1 MSDDK
6 PEKKT
11 KKKTAAKKTT
21 KKSTTSKKA
30 ADTVESGSLIYLDY
44 VAKSKEDGKIFD
56 LTLEE
61 VAKEEGLYKEDGYY
75 APQLVVV
82 GWNWLLEAI
91 EEELVGMKIGES
103 KTIEVPPDK
112 GAGQRDPA
120 KVKQIAKA
128 KLARQRVSG
137 QVGEE
142 IKFGEERGVITHV
155 FGRTVR
161 VDFNPP
167 LAGKTL
173 VFDVTVREIITDLE
187 EKIFAVVKRRI
198 PILSR
203 EEVGISTKS
212 KIITIE
218 LPLRT
223 RYIESI
229 QYAEIGIAMDALK
242 VHEKADEVKLVVSWK
257 RPEPPTDN
265 TTA

>member
-6 PEKKT
+6 T
-11 KKKTAAKKTT
+11 KKKSETKKTTEKKT
-21 KKSTTSKKA
+21 KKSTTSKKVT
-30 ADTVESGSLIYLDY
+30 DTVESGSLIYVDY
-44 VAKSKEDGKIFD
+44 VGRSKEDGKIFD
-56 LTLEE
+56 LTMEE

-75 APQLVVV
+75 APVLVVI
-82 GWNWLLEAI
+82 GWSWLLEAI

-103 KTIEVPPDK
+103 KTIEVPPEK
-112 GAGQRDPA
+112 GAGPRDPA

-137 QVGEE
+137 HVGEE

-173 VFDVTVREIITDLE
+173 VFDVTVRQIITDLE
-187 EKIFAVVKRRI
+187 EKIYSVVKRRI

-203 EEVGISTKS
+203 EEVGITIKS

-223 RYIESI
+223 RYIESV